1 MARRWKFRPEG
12 SNWGEF
18 GDEDQ
23 CGALNLLT
31 PAKVREGIA
40 EVREGITFCL
50 SLPLDY
56 PGGNYHELG
65 RRPPRLFPVVRGGHL
80 MFNFRPD
87 AAKSDAFCDD
97 YTLMF
102 NQSSTHWDS
111 LAHIGTAF
119 DVDGTGIEEIV
130 YYNGYR
136 ANKDIVSSAG
146 SGSGPSRR
154 EDASCHARALGIET
168 MAAKC
173 IQGRGVMID
182 LYGAFGSERKFV
194 GYDDVMRICERD
206 GVQVERGDILCW
218 HTGLTHALLLLEKN
232 PDKETL
238 ENSHPVLD
246 SRDNRLLQW
255 IADSGMAAMVADNFA
270 IEGVPARPDTEA
282 RAIEPLHQL
291 CIPRLG
297 MPLGE
302 LWYLHELNTW
312 LRQHRRNRFLLTA
325 PPLRLPGAVG
335 SPVTPVAT
343 V

>member
-18 GDEDQ
+18 GDDDQ
-23 CGALNLLT
+23 CGRLNLLT
-31 PAKVREGIA
+31 PQKIRQGIA
-40 EVREGITFCL
+40 EVKEGLAFCL
-50 SLPLDY
+50 SMPLDY

-65 RRPPRLFPVVRGGHL
+65 RQPPRLHPVVRNGRL

-87 AAKSDAFCDD
+87 GAKSDAFCDD

-102 NQSSTHWDS
+102 NQASTHWDA
-111 LAHIGTAF
+111 LAHIGTVF
-119 DVDGTGIEEIV
+119 DIDGTGVEEIV

-136 ANKDIVSSAG
+136 ANKDIVASSADG
-146 SGSGPSRR
+146 SGYSGSEP
-154 EDASCHARALGIET
+154 ESCAHALGIET

-173 IQGRGVMID
+173 VQGRGVMID
-182 LYGAFGSERKFV
+182 LHGAFGDERKFV
-194 GYDDVMRICERD
+194 GYDDLMRVCESD
-206 GVQVERGDILCW
+206 GVVIERGDMVCL

-246 SRDNRLLQW
+246 SRDGRLLRW
-255 IADSGMAAMVADNFA
+255 IDDSGMAALIADNFA
-270 IEGVPARPDTEA
+270 IEGVPARPDPYS
-282 RAIEPLHQL
+282 RSIEPLHQL
-291 CIPRLG
+291 CIPKLG

-302 LWYLHELNTW
+302 LWYLHELNSW
-312 LRQHRRNRFLLTA
+312 LRRHKRNRFLLTA

-335 SPVTPVAT
+335 SPVTPIAT